1 MSDWISP
8 STVSPYGYEEVLSM
22 KMVTAVIRPE
32 KFDPVRAA
40 LEADGI
46 NGMTVSEV
54 MGRGAQ
60 KGISLQFRGK
70 TMPVELIPKVKIEMV
85 VPDADVD
92 RVLRIVREHGRTGKP
107 GDGRIFVLP
116 VESICR
122 VRTDQS
128 DPSDP

>member
-1 MSDWISP
+1 
-8 STVSPYGYEEVLSM
+8 M
-22 KMVTAVIRPE
+22 KMVAAIVRPE
-32 KFDPVRAA
+32 MFDPVRAA

-46 NGMTVSEV
+46 YGMTVTEV

-60 KGISLQFRGK
+60 KGIALRFRGK
-70 TMPVELIPKVKIEMV
+70 VMPVEFIPKVKIEMV

-92 RVLRIVREHGRTGKP
+92 KVIRVIRENGRTGKP

-122 VRTDQS
+122 VRTDQI
-128 DPSDP
+128 DPADP

>member
-1 MSDWISP
+1 
-8 STVSPYGYEEVLSM
+8 M
-22 KMVTAVIRPE
+22 KMVTAIVRPE
-32 KFDPVRAA
+32 MFDSVRAA

-46 NGMTVSEV
+46 YGMTVTEV

-60 KGISLQFRGK
+60 KGIALRFRGK
-70 TMPVELIPKVKIEMV
+70 VMPVELIPKVKIEMV

-92 RVLRIVREHGRTGKP
+92 KVIRVIRENGRTGRP

-122 VRTDQS
+122 VRTDQI
-128 DPSDP
+128 DPADP